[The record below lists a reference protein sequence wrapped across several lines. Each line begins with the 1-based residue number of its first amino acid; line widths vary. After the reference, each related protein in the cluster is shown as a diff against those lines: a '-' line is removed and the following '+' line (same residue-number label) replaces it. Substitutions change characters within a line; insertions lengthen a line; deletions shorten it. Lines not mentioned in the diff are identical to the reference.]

1 MLPPLIQ
8 KIYRRIHSI
17 ENVDFILPIKD
28 KSGTLTPDDNATLY
42 QIRRIMNIP
51 TVAQLAAEGKQPDIL
66 FWVGCSGSFD
76 QRAQKITKAFATI
89 LNKVGINYAILGKEE
104 MCTGDPAR
112 RAGNEFMFQMMAY
125 QNIQVLNNYQIKKIV
140 TACPHCFNIIKNEYP
155 ELGGHYEVV
164 HHASFLQ
171 SLIDEGKIKMKEGGS
186 FKGKKITY
194 HDSCYLGRA
203 NSIYEAPR
211 KVLEA
216 LDAELI
222 EMKRCRSNG
231 LCCGAGGAQM
241 FKEEEKGDVRINVE
255 RTREAIDTGASVIA
269 AACPFCNTMLTDGVK
284 QHEKEEDVEI
294 LDIAELIA
302 ASME

>member
-1 MLPPLIQ
+1 MHVPTMAEMRANNQ
-8 KIYRRIHSI
+8 
-17 ENVDFILPIKD
+17 
-28 KSGTLTPDDNATLY
+28 TPE
-42 QIRRIMNIP
+42 
-51 TVAQLAAEGKQPDIL
+51 VL

-76 QRAQKITKAFATI
+76 QRAQKITKAFVTI
-89 LNKVGINYAILGKEE
+89 LDKLKVSYAILGKEE

-125 QNIQVLNNYQIKKIV
+125 QNIQVLNGYEVKKIV
-140 TACPHCFNIIKNEYP
+140 TACPHCFNIFKNEYP
-155 ELGGHYEVV
+155 VLGGNYEVI
-164 HHASFLQ
+164 HHAVFLQ
-171 SLIDEGKIKMKEGGS
+171 QLIDEGKIVMSEPGS

-203 NSIYEAPR
+203 NDIYDAPR
-211 KVLEA
+211 KVLEF

-241 FKEEEKGDVRINVE
+241 FKEEEKGRIRINTE
-255 RTREAIDTGASVIA
+255 RSIEAINTGASIIA
-269 AACPFCNTMLTDGVK
+269 SACPFCNTMLTDGVK
-284 QHEKEEDVEI
+284 SQEKEADVAV

-302 ASME
+302 SSMK